1 MNRPIIFLAFTVV
14 LFSCKHEIPLPIPG
28 DNTGNPIDPNP
39 TEICDPNTVYFQQQI
54 LPLFASS
61 CGMPNA
67 GCHDP
72 ADHEGGIILTSY
84 EHIMSSGEIVPG
96 NLNEGDVF
104 EVINESNPND
114 IMPPAPNA
122 PLTQE
127 QIDLIADWITQGAQ
141 NNSCEAL
148 FCDTLNVTFT
158 SSISTLVSNKCE
170 GCHSGANPNGGVS
183 LTSYAQI
190 SASATS
196 GTLWDAINATNG
208 VAIMPPNTGLSDCE
222 IATFRIW
229 IENGALND

>member
-1 MNRPIIFLAFTVV
+1 MNRPIIFLAFTAV
-14 LFSCKHEIPLPIPG
+14 LFSCKHEIPFDQIV
-28 DNTGNPIDPNP
+28 NNPYPVNPVVPDP
-39 TEICDPNTVYFQQQI
+39 CDPDSIYFQEQI
-54 LPLFASS
+54 LPLFISS
-61 CGMPNA
+61 CGMPDA

-72 ADHEGGIILTSY
+72 IDHEEGIVLTSY
-84 EHIMSSGEIVPG
+84 NQIINTGDIVGG
-96 NLNEGDVF
+96 NLNAGDIF
-104 EVINESNPND
+104 DVITTNNNND
-114 IMPPAPNA
+114 RMPPPPNA

-127 QIDLIADWITQGAQ
+127 QIDMIATWILQGAE
-141 NNSCEAL
+141 NNSCESL
-148 FCDTLNVTFT
+148 FCDTLNVTF
-158 SSISTLVSNKCE
+158 SNSISTLVSNKCE

-183 LTSYAQI
+183 LTNYAQI